1 MCFNQSSQELKSISV
16 SDSLCE
22 VKLVYIYIMAIDP
35 GLVQKKKTIKKK
47 LLEDASSNLQSG
59 LVTLPA
65 GVSVKTNQLNPDQ
78 ESHLRLV

>member
-35 GLVQKKKTIKKK
+35 GLVQHKKK